1 MFRAL
6 KPIILVVIIIAPVV
20 YYFEVERRGS
30 WDVGHIQ
37 DWVAENFSGTT
48 GYR

>member
-6 KPIILVVIIIAPVV
+6 KPIILVAIMIAPVV
-20 YYFEVERRGS
+20 YYFEVERNGS
-30 WDVGHIQ
+30 WDMTHIKE
-37 DWVAENFSGTT
+37 WVAENFAGTT